1 MWKSKRH
8 FCPPAHWG
16 SASPAWLAVQEATS
30 RHQLRASRKQHAL
43 LQQKLCALQAA
54 WVPGVSL
61 LIDYPFAAYPDN
73 FGHWAELLLPIYN
86 VIEERTCS
94 QGHAVASSRIDSL
107 VMTNVRKQSLVV
119 SCALSLQGS
128 CHHACFQG
136 LLHASSACSSP

>member
-1 MWKSKRH
+1 M
-8 FCPPAHWG
+8 
-16 SASPAWLAVQEATS
+16 
-30 RHQLRASRKQHAL
+30 
-43 LQQKLCALQAA
+43 
-54 WVPGVSL
+54 SL

-119 SCALSLQGS
+119 SRALSLQGS

-136 LLHASSACSSP
+136 LLHASSAYSSPKQAHHLASWMADVGYVGDKYEDINRSDRIPKHAQLIV